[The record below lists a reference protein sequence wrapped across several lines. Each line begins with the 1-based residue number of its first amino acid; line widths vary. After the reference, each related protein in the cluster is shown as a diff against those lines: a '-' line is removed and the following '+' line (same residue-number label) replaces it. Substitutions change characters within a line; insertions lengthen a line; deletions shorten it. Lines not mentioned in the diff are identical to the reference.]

1 MTISGLRELTEHPGP
16 FASVYIETVSDTE
29 DAAHQ
34 QRLRSRAVREALD
47 GNGADRAVL
56 DAVERGLSDPPPGR
70 AGQAVIADA
79 DGVLLTEALPEPPA
93 RTTVRLSSMPYLLP
107 LLQLRSPAMAHVVAV
122 VDDRGADLYTVD
134 GDGHRTDHRTE
145 GAQHPVHKAHGGG
158 WAHRSMQSRV
168 EETVRRT
175 IDATAEE
182 VVRLADEAGA
192 GLIVVAGEISAR
204 TALVGALASHH
215 RRVVQID
222 GFTRHTSEDRAD
234 LDRRVGEV
242 LQDLA
247 RTRVRDVLGEFEQR
261 RAHELAVQGL
271 PGVAAALTERNVE
284 TLLIDPAVIGD
295 RAVHVG
301 QDPTAVQASDLPSG
315 RGVVRRADEAL
326 PLAALAAGAD
336 IVTIDRDPAPTDGVA
351 ALLRHR

>member
-34 QRLRSRAVREALD
+34 QRLRSRAVRETLD
-47 GNGADRAVL
+47 EDGADGAVL
-56 DAVERGLSDPPPGR
+56 DAVDRGLSDPPPGH

-79 DGVLLTEALPEPPA
+79 DGVLLTEALTEPPA
-93 RTTVRLSSMPYLLP
+93 RTTVRLSDMPYLLP
-107 LLQLRSPAMAHVVAV
+107 LLQLRPPALAHVVAV
-122 VDDRGADLYTVD
+122 VDDRGADLYSVD
-134 GDGHRTDHRTE
+134 ADGHRTDVRTE
-145 GAQHPVHKAHGGG
+145 EAHHPEHKVRGGG
-158 WAHRSMQSRV
+158 WSHRSMQSRV
-168 EETVRRT
+168 EETVRRA

-182 VVRLADEAGA
+182 VVRLADAAGA
-192 GLIVVAGEISAR
+192 ELIVVAGEISAR

-215 RRVVQID
+215 RQAVQLD
-222 GFTRHTSEDRAD
+222 GFTRQANEDRAE

-242 LQDLA
+242 LRDRARSRFRDLM
-247 RTRVRDVLGEFEQR
+247 DGFEQR

-284 TLLIDPAVIGD
+284 TLLIDPTVIGD

-301 QDPTAVQASDLPSG
+301 ADPTAVQAADLPPGHS
-315 RGVVRRADEAL
+315 VVRRADEAL
-326 PLAALAAGAD
+326 PLAALAAGSD
-336 IVTIDRDPAPTDGVA
+336 IVTVDRDPVLTDGVA

>member
-1 MTISGLRELTEHPGP
+1 MTISGLRELTERPGP

-34 QRLRSRAVREALD
+34 QRLRSRAVRETLD
-47 GNGADRAVL
+47 EDGAESAVL

-70 AGQAVIADA
+70 AGQAVIADV
-79 DGVLLTEALPEPPA
+79 DGVLLTAALPEPPA
-93 RTTVRLSSMPYLLP
+93 HTTVRLSDMPYLLP
-107 LLQLRSPAMAHVVAV
+107 LLQLRPPAVAHVVVV
-122 VDDRGADLYTVD
+122 VDDRGADLYAVD
-134 GDGHRTDHRTE
+134 GDGHRTDRRTE
-145 GAQHPVHKAHGGG
+145 GAHHPEHKVRGGG
-158 WAHRSMQSRV
+158 WSHRSMQSRV

-182 VVRLADEAGA
+182 VVRLADGAAA

-215 RRVVQID
+215 RQVVQLD
-222 GFTRHTSEDRAD
+222 GFTRQANDDRAD
-234 LDRRVGEV
+234 LDRRVAEV
-242 LQDLA
+242 LQD
-247 RTRVRDVLGEFEQR
+247 RTRARFRDLVDGYEQR

-295 RAVHVG
+295 RAVHAG
-301 QDPTAVQASDLPSG
+301 PDPTAVQASDLPSG
-315 RGVVRRADEAL
+315 HINLRRADEAL
-326 PLAALAAGAD
+326 PLAALAAGAG
-336 IVTIDRDPAPTDGVA
+336 IVTIDRDPVPTDGVA